1 MRENLLVLRDGKMSP
16 LTVYLDTNIVSGLAK
31 EDLTTDEHDALQHI
45 LEAYKQGKVSLVTSP
60 ITKEEIEEIPVEHR
74 SKHETIYNLLIDVPI
89 ARTFRRG
96 PRGMLGLGLSLRMGA
111 GGKKL
116 DPMFKALIALLPD
129 KDDAK
134 HLYHAAKSEVQ
145 YFLTTDKKTILNYR
159 NKIKEICDVKALSP
173 QEFMDILV

>member
-1 MRENLLVLRDGKMSP
+1 MSLL
-16 LTVYLDTNIVSGLAK
+16 TIYLDTNIISGLAK
-31 EDLTTDEHDALQHI
+31 EDLTTNEHDALRHI

-60 ITKEEIEEIPVEHR
+60 ITKEEIGKIPVEHR
-74 SKHETIYNLLIDVPI
+74 SKHETIYNLLSDVPI

-96 PRGMLGLGLSLRMGA
+96 ARGMSGFGFSMSMSA
-111 GGKKL
+111 GRKIL

-145 YFLTTDKKTILNYR
+145 YFLTTDKKTILNYC
-159 NKIKEICDVKALSP
+159 NKIKEICDVKAVSP
-173 QEFMDILV
+173 QEFLNILV